1 MKKNRLLAAAALAA
15 AGFAAPAAAQLS
27 SSAVYAGV
35 QYGRMHYKD
44 LCPVGAACDTRSNAG
59 GFFAGIQFNRYV
71 AIEGAFQDLG
81 HASIAGSNIKASAV
95 EADVVV
101 NLPIYRAFSLLGR
114 VGAFHA
120 RIKGDIG
127 SDNKN
132 GATFGAGGQID
143 FTPQFA
149 ARLEW
154 QRHPKLG
161 GDSFGSKTDVDSI
174 SLGALIRFR

>member
-1 MKKNRLLAAAALAA
+1 MKKNSLLIAAAFAA

-27 SSAVYAGV
+27 SSALYVGA

-44 LCPVGAACDTRSNAG
+44 LCPVGAECDTHSNAG
-59 GFFAGIQFNRYV
+59 GLFTGMQFNRYV
-71 AIEGAFQDLG
+71 ALEGAFQDLG
-81 HASIAGSNIKASAV
+81 HASIAGSNVKASAV

-120 RIKGDIG
+120 RMKGDAG
-127 SDNKN
+127 SENKN
-132 GATFGAGGQID
+132 GATFGAGGQLD

-161 GDSFGSKTDVDSI
+161 GDIFGVKTDIDSVN
-174 SLGALIRFR
+174 LGALIRFR